1 MPSADR
7 ISFTVCCLE
16 SFLSDMRPL
25 TFFLSS
31 LLWCTLLAP
40 FAPASSRIKDLVSI
54 EGVRD
59 NQLVGYGIVVGLAG
73 TGDRQQTLFSVQSL
87 TNVLQRMGVTVPP
100 SAVIVKNTAA
110 VMVTATLPPFA
121 QPGEKIDISVAAI
134 GDAQNLQGGLLILTP
149 LKAASG
155 QIYAIAQGSVVTGGF
170 VAGRGG
176 NSTTVNHPT
185 VGRVVDGAIVEVSPP
200 SIAPS
205 DTVNLQ
211 IRRPDFTTASRMA
224 AAINKKFGQEDA
236 HAARAI
242 NSGLVSVLIPAAY
255 KGRSVDF
262 VAEIEDLAMDADRGS
277 KIAINERT
285 GTVVLGGDLRI
296 SPAAIL
302 HGNLTVKIETTY
314 DVSQPAPFSGGT
326 TQVVPQTTVTATQ
339 EKAKDI
345 TLKNGATVDELVRSL
360 TAIGSTARDII
371 DILQSLKAAGALD
384 AQIEVL

>member
-1 MPSADR
+1 M
-7 ISFTVCCLE
+7 I
-16 SFLSDMRPL
+16 
-25 TFFLSS
+25 
-31 LLWCTLLAP
+31 
-40 FAPASSRIKDLVSI
+40 
-54 EGVRD
+54 
-59 NQLVGYGIVVGLAG
+59 
-73 TGDRQQTLFSVQSL
+73 
-87 TNVLQRMGVTVPP
+87 
-100 SAVIVKNTAA
+100 
-110 VMVTATLPPFA
+110 TATLPPFA
-121 QPGEKIDISVAAI
+121 QPGEKIDINVAAV

-185 VGRVVDGAIVEVSPP
+185 VGRIVDGAIVEVSPP

-242 NSGLVSVLIPAAY
+242 NSGLVSVLVPAAY

-262 VAEIEDLAMDADRGS
+262 VAEIEDLSMDADRAA

-285 GTVVLGGDLRI
+285 GTVVLGGNLRI

-302 HGNLTVKIETTY
+302 HGSLTVKIETVY
-314 DVSQPAPFSGGT
+314 DVAQPAPFSGGT
-326 TQVVPQTTVTATQ
+326 SQVVPQTTVTATQ
-339 EKAKDI
+339 ERAKDI